1 MKYLFMLGS
10 ILMIVSCSQNQ
21 RYTQQSPEIEI
32 FESVITN
39 YVNGEWAEYE
49 SKYAEG
55 AEIFFNTT
63 EENPSSIKE
72 AIAGQKLSLEPLS
85 SYTIETDKDDLEMVM
100 TDDGETWVNYWGL
113 WKGTIAATG
122 ETIETPIH
130 ITSQFEDGKIVKT
143 FGYWNGAPMQLALMK
158 IQEDAEEL
166 AAMDMEAENN

>member
-32 FESVITN
+32 FESVVAN
-39 YVNGEWAEYE
+39 YVNGEWSEYE

-55 AEIFFNTT
+55 AEIFFNAT
-63 EENPSSIKE
+63 EENPSSIQE
-72 AIAGQKLSLEPLS
+72 AIAGQRLNLEPLS
-85 SYTIETDKDDLEMVM
+85 SYTIETDDDELEMVV

-130 ITSQFEDGKIVKT
+130 ITSQFVDGKIVKT
-143 FGYWNGAPMQLALMK
+143 FGYWNNAPMQLAMMK
-158 IQEDAEEL
+158 IQEEAEEM
-166 AAMDMEAENN
+166 ASNETEEEDN